1 MLLTRELV
9 SWMLEK
15 RPCVKLTVRN
25 LDKLIL
31 RAWLMVL
38 VGVIFTTE
46 TLVCL
51 FYVLFRR
58 RPIHCV
64 TKAKSS
70 TLLYLSQT

>member
-1 MLLTRELV
+1 MLSTRELV

-25 LDKLIL
+25 FDKLIL
-31 RAWLMVL
+31 RAWFMVL

-51 FYVLFRR
+51 FYVLF
-58 RPIHCV
+58 
-64 TKAKSS
+64 
-70 TLLYLSQT
+70 